1 MIHCSNFK
9 FSESICRL
17 SLITKKVPTNWYF
30 TMWFPMLNLN
40 LYSYKLNNIILWW
53 KVTARLT
60 LYILNMNTLHVRFM
74 LTALII
80 SPTPPTLSC
89 IKTSFSNLVKYIEQ
103 IWSLITMLETQTHM
117 KSQDTNLNC
126 KAKDTNTCKII
137 R

>member
-1 MIHCSNFK
+1 
-9 FSESICRL
+9 
-17 SLITKKVPTNWYF
+17 
-30 TMWFPMLNLN
+30 MLNLN

-89 IKTSFSNLVKYIEQ
+89 IKNSFSNLVEYIEQ

-126 KAKDTNTCKII
+126 KAKDRNTCKII